1 MLMRRCCSAGA
12 TAGTIS
18 ARLGSARAVILHK
31 CKIKWTEILQLSML
45 IVKATKIMPLKRYV
59 IPEAHMHG
67 PPAAYGI
74 AATPQTEA
82 LMADLL
88 AGQPVSDADLTLVLR
103 ARDIEREVMTL
114 RGLLAA
120 GSANAGRDQHLK
132 EEIVRLLSKVIM
144 FRVGLARE

>member
-12 TAGTIS
+12 TTGTS
-18 ARLGSARAVILHK
+18 SARAVILHK

-120 GSANAGRDQHLK
+120 GSANAGCDQHLK

-144 FRVGLARE
+144 FRVCLARE

>member
-1 MLMRRCCSAGA
+1 
-12 TAGTIS
+12 
-18 ARLGSARAVILHK
+18 
-31 CKIKWTEILQLSML
+31 
-45 IVKATKIMPLKRYV
+45 
-59 IPEAHMHG
+59 MHG

-120 GSANAGRDQHLK
+120 GSANAGCDQHLK